1 MKKRIV
7 IAGGTGFL
15 GRALQSYFRE
25 QDFEVFI
32 LTRNPLGPNEVYWDG
47 ESFGEWCY
55 LLEGAYA
62 LINLAGKSV
71 NCRYTEKNKA
81 LIRSSRLN
89 STHILA
95 KALQVFH
102 PAPKYWINSSTATI
116 YEHTEGD
123 APHNTEHLGRLADDF
138 SVLVAKDWEAAFE
151 SYHLPETKKLIL
163 RTSIVFGNEGG
174 AFPVMRDLGKK
185 GLCSPQGNGKQW
197 ISWIHIEDF
206 CRAVDFLME
215 EEKEGIFNLC
225 APHYLQNR
233 DFFHLLKKKLNPPFT
248 LPQPKWLLELGAI
261 FLGTETELILKS
273 RKVYPEKLLMAD
285 FRFKYEDMNT
295 CLQELFSEKIQK
307 KEKKLSELPN
317 L

>member
-15 GRALQSYFRE
+15 GRALQSYFTE
-25 QDFEVFI
+25 QGFEVFI

-89 STHILA
+89 STHVLG

-123 APHNTEHLGRLADDF
+123 APHNTEHLGRIADDF
-138 SVLVAKDWEAAFE
+138 SVLVAKDWEAAFD
-151 SYHLPETKKLIL
+151 SYQLPETKKLTL
-163 RTSIVFGNEGG
+163 RTAIVFGNEGG
-174 AFPVMRDLGKK
+174 AYPVMRDLGRK
-185 GLCSPQGNGKQW
+185 GLCSPQGSGKQW

-215 EEKEGIFNLC
+215 EEKEGTFNLC
-225 APHYLQNR
+225 APNYLRNE
-233 DFFHLLKKKLNPPFT
+233 DFFRLLKKKLKPPFSI
-248 LPQPKWLLELGAI
+248 PQPEWLLKLGAL
-261 FLGTETELILKS
+261 FMGTEAELILKS

-285 FRFKYEDMNT
+285 FRFKYEDMES
-295 CLQELFSEKIQK
+295 CLEELLSDKIQE
-307 KEKKLSELPN
+307 KEKKISELPN

>member
-1 MKKRIV
+1 MEKRIV

-15 GRALQSYFRE
+15 GRALQTHFSE
-25 QDFEVFI
+25 QGFEVYI

-89 STHILA
+89 STHVLG
-95 KALQVFH
+95 KALQVFQ

-123 APHNTEHLGRLADDF
+123 APHNTEHLGKIADDF
-138 SVLVAKDWEAAFE
+138 SVLVAKDWEAAFD
-151 SYHLPETKKLIL
+151 SYQLPETKKLTL
-163 RTSIVFGNEGG
+163 RTAIVFGNEGG
-174 AFPVMRDLGKK
+174 AFPVMRDLAKK
-185 GLCSPQGNGKQW
+185 GLCSPQGNGRQW

-206 CRAVDFLME
+206 CRAIDFLME

-225 APHYLQNR
+225 APKYLQNR
-233 DFFHLLKKKLNPPFT
+233 AFFKLLKEKVNPPFH
-248 LPQPKWLLELGAI
+248 LPQPQWLLELGAI
-261 FLGTETELILKS
+261 FMGTETELILKS

-285 FRFKYEDMNT
+285 FKFQYSDMEA
-295 CLQELFSEKIQK
+295 CLEELFSTDQK
-307 KEKKLSELPN
+307 KSIKQEAIL
-317 L
+317 